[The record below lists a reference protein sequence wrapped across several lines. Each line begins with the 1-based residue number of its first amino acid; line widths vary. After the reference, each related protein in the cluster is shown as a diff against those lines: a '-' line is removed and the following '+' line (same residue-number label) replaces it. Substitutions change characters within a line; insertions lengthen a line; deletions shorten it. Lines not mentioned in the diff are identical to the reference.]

1 MLALLLDT
9 LLKGTVLLL
18 AAGALT
24 LALRRAAA
32 AARHLVWA
40 VTFAGLLALPVG
52 SALLPAW
59 RVPAW
64 PRVAAL
70 PAVSFDAVAL
80 PAAPSSGVVTP
91 PAAAAPRTTPPVTPI
106 AVGTSGEQFRLR
118 PVWTTLLLPLWLA
131 GMTLV
136 LAALVVALARIA
148 WIARTAFPV
157 RDPAWHA
164 SVSALARSLAIT
176 RPVRLLRAAGS
187 AMPMTWGLFRPV
199 ILVPADADLW
209 SAERRRDVLLHELAH
224 VKRYDFAT
232 QLLTRIACACYW
244 INPLV
249 WLAAT
254 RLRVER
260 ERACDDHVLRAGT
273 LASDYAGH
281 LLAIARSLHV
291 APGAG
296 LASVAMARPS
306 QLAGRLLDVLDASRP
321 RSAVPARI
329 AVPAWLI
336 AAAVVLPLAA
346 AAPARVQDAAPAAAP
361 ATVRQEPAAAPRAR
375 TGAGQRS
382 RGSSTTIRQSS
393 GISTGVGVGQS
404 VSVTTSS
411 EPGEAVP
418 SADSLRGCP
427 VNRGPAR
434 HSHHQVNDGMI
445 ISTTVGRCD
454 VHLTVEG
461 RFTFNDDFSD
471 IATISR
477 GGHGVI
483 AVDYGDHVRRLELQP
498 AAGGAGTLERVYKVD
513 GAVQPFDADA
523 RAWLAETL
531 TFLLRQSGAAAEQRA
546 PWILAH
552 RGISGLLDEITHLG
566 GDYAR
571 RQYYQVAVES
581 GKLDAAGFERIVT
594 EAGRDIDSDYEL
606 AELLIAVAEVQ
617 PLTAGMQTGFVTAA
631 RAIESDY
638 EKRRVL
644 EAVLSRPD
652 LSTAAAG
659 AMLQTAADIESDYE
673 LAELLIDINRAHPI
687 EEALRPAYF
696 AAVNTIESDYERG
709 RTLKTLLGRR
719 DLPKAVVLAVLES
732 GKGIDSDYE
741 LAELLLR
748 VVRTVPVDESVRA
761 AVFEAAKGI
770 ESTYEHDRVM
780 AALAR
785 RSGRAE
791 LE

>member
-1 MLALLLDT
+1 MLALLLDA
-9 LLKGTVLLL
+9 LLKGTLLLL

-40 VTFAGLLALPVG
+40 VTFAALLVLPVA

-70 PAVSFDAVAL
+70 PAVSVDAVARP
-80 PAAPSSGVVTP
+80 PAPNGGAVTP
-91 PAAAAPRTTPPVTPI
+91 PAAAAPRAAPPV
-106 AVGTSGEQFRLR
+106 AEQFRLR
-118 PVWTTLLLPLWLA
+118 PGWTTLLLPLWLA

-329 AVPAWLI
+329 AVPAWLV

-346 AAPARVQDAAPAAAP
+346 AAPARLEDVVPTAAP
-361 ATVRQEPAAAPRAR
+361 ATVRQEPAAAPRAGK
-375 TGAGQRS
+375 GAGQRS
-382 RGSSTTIRQSS
+382 RGSSTT
-393 GISTGVGVGQS
+393 
-404 VSVTTSS
+404 
-411 EPGEAVP
+411 AVP

-427 VNRGPAR
+427 VNRGSAR

-477 GGHGVI
+477 GGHAVI
-483 AVDYGDHVRRLELQP
+483 AVDYGDHVRRLELEP
-498 AAGGAGTLERVYKVD
+498 AAGGAATLERVYRVD
-513 GAVQPFDADA
+513 GAVRPFDADA

-531 TFLLRQSGAAAEQRA
+531 TFLLRQSGVAAEQRA
-546 PWILAH
+546 SWILAH
-552 RGISGLLDEITHLG
+552 RGITGLLDEITHLG

-571 RQYYQVAVES
+571 RQYYQAAVES

-617 PLTAGMQTGFVTAA
+617 PLTTGMQTGFVTAA

-644 EAVLSRPD
+644 EAALSRPD

-732 GKGIDSDYE
+732 GKGIASDYE